1 MREDVVFKKAFIGL
15 TIAFIPFFIGVEQA
29 SAQSKI
35 GYVDS
40 QVILASY
47 PAAVD
52 AQKKLEEE
60 NEVWGEE
67 MQQMNQDL
75 RRLREDL
82 DQQSLLLSDAKKKE
96 KEDEIQALTTQIQQF
111 QNQKWGQQGEYFRR
125 QEELMRP
132 VLDMINAVIHR
143 VAEEEEC
150 DFIFDSVQGNI
161 LYAQEKFD
169 YTDRVLEELEK
180 EAPTTETTR

>member
-1 MREDVVFKKAFIGL
+1 MRSRKASFSVAA
-15 TIAFIPFFIGVEQA
+15 AFVLFFSGQPHLH
-29 SAQSKI
+29 AQSKI

-40 QVILASY
+40 QVILTSY

-52 AQKKLEEE
+52 VQTKLEEE
-60 NEVWGEE
+60 NEEWGRE
-67 MQQMNQDL
+67 MQRMNDEL
-75 RRLREDL
+75 RRLRDEL
-82 DQQSLLLSDAKKKE
+82 DQQSLLLSGAKKDE
-96 KEDEIQALTTQIQQF
+96 KEEEIQTLVTQIQQY

-132 VLDMINAVIHR
+132 ILDMINAVIHR

-150 DFIFDSVQGNI
+150 DFILDSVQGNI
-161 LYAQEKFD
+161 LYAQDKYD

-180 EAPTTETTR
+180 ESPVAETNR

>member
-1 MREDVVFKKAFIGL
+1 MFRHSFALMFL
-15 TIAFIPFFIGVEQA
+15 TAVLCLVRAPL

-40 QVILASY
+40 QVILTSY

-60 NEVWGEE
+60 NEEWGRE
-67 MQQMNQDL
+67 MQQMNDDL
-75 RRLREDL
+75 RQLENDL
-82 DQQSLLLSDAKKKE
+82 DQQSLLLSEAKKKE
-96 KEDEIQALTTQIQQF
+96 KEDEIQTLITQIQQY

-132 VLDMINAVIHR
+132 ILDRINAVIHR
-143 VAEEEEC
+143 IAEEEEC

-161 LYAQEKFD
+161 LYAQDKYDF
-169 YTDRVLEELEK
+169 TDKVLEELEK
-180 EAPTTETTR
+180 ESPTTGTAR